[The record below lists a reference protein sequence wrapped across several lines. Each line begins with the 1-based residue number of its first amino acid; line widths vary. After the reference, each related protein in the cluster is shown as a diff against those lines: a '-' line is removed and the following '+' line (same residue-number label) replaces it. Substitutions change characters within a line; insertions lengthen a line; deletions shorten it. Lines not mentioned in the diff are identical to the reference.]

1 MKAATEVFGVMLL
14 VLAGG
19 CGPVEEPVNP
29 SGEPGH
35 TVVQALE
42 EGNGLTMN
50 GLAFNGLA
58 FNGLAFN
65 GLAFNG
71 LAFNGLSS
79 SSFSSW
85 FQQHPESNLFMK
97 YLVHCSVPAGQTRTY
112 SAGTSTYVW
121 NGGLGLAP
129 GWSSGLPATLE
140 EQQVISAC
148 LAALVN
154 KYGRTVQ
161 ISVLGSTALG
171 QPIPTTP
178 SELGSFTI
186 REACFFGNLFNGEGL
201 FVGND
206 QGLLPPAQSSLRACA
221 LSGGNA
227 CPPLIHV
234 GSCHGRCR
242 HDITGS
248 YFAQCTFNGV
258 SYHSLTTRLRPQDI
272 STCGDGIC
280 QQPNESCGTSN
291 RPDSCRR
298 DCGTCG

>member
-1 MKAATEVFGVMLL
+1 MKAIQVFGVMLL
-14 VLAGG
+14 VLTGG
-19 CGPVEEPVNP
+19 CGPAEDTPTNP
-29 SGEPGH
+29 SEESTH
-35 TVVQALE
+35 TAAQAME
-42 EGNGLTMN
+42 EGN

-85 FQQHPESNLFMK
+85 FQQHPAESNLFMK

-112 SAGTSTYVW
+112 SKGTATYVW
-121 NGGLGLAP
+121 RGGLGLAP
-129 GWSSGLPATLE
+129 GWSSGLPATLA
-140 EQQVISAC
+140 EQQVVSAC

-161 ISVLGSTALG
+161 ISVLGANAVG
-171 QPIPTTP
+171 QRIPTTP
-178 SELGSFTI
+178 VELGTFTL
-186 REACFFGNLFNGEGL
+186 REACFFGNLFNGQGL

-206 QGLLPPAQSSLRACA
+206 QGLLSASQSSLRACA
-221 LSGGNA
+221 LSGPNA
-227 CPPLIHV
+227 CPPLVHV
-234 GSCHGRCR
+234 GSCHARCQ
-242 HDITGS
+242 HDGTGS
-248 YFAQCTFNGV
+248 YFTRCTYNGV
-258 SYHSLTTRLRPQDI
+258 TYQPLTTRLRYQDI

-280 QQPNESCGTSN
+280 QRPNESCGTGS
-291 RPDSCRR
+291 RADSCMR

>member
-1 MKAATEVFGVMLL
+1 MKATEALGVMLL

-42 EGNGLTMN
+42 DGN

-79 SSFSSW
+79 ASFSSW
-85 FQQHPESNLFMK
+85 FQQHPAESNLIMK

-112 SAGTSTYVW
+112 SDGTASHVW
-121 NGGLGLAP
+121 SGGLGLAP
-129 GWSSGLPATLE
+129 GWSNGSPATLK
-140 EQQVISAC
+140 EQQVVSAC
-148 LAALVN
+148 LGALAN

-161 ISVLGSTALG
+161 ISILGSNALG
-171 QPIPTTP
+171 QSIPTTP
-178 SELGSFTI
+178 AELGSFTL
-186 REACFFGNLFNGEGL
+186 REGCFFGNLFNGEGL

-227 CPPLIHV
+227 CPPLTHV

-248 YFAQCTFNGV
+248 YFERCTYNGV
-258 SYHSLTTRLRPQDI
+258 TYLPLTTRLRPQDI
-272 STCGDGIC
+272 FTCGDGIC
-280 QQPNESCGTSN
+280 QPSESCGTGN

-298 DCGTCG
+298 DCGSCG

>member
-1 MKAATEVFGVMLL
+1 MTSRAHFQGSEEGTMKAINVLGVMLL

-19 CGPVEEPVNP
+19 CGPVEEPANP
-29 SGEPGH
+29 SGEPVS
-35 TVVQALE
+35 TASQALVE
-42 EGNGLTMN
+42 DN
-50 GLAFNGLA
+50 GLAM
-58 FNGLAFN
+58 N

-85 FQQHPESNLFMK
+85 FQQHPAESNLFMK

-112 SAGTSTYVW
+112 SNGTTTYVW

-129 GWSSGLPATLE
+129 AWSNGSPATLE
-140 EQQVISAC
+140 EQQVVSSC

-161 ISVLGSTALG
+161 ISIRGTSAQG

-178 SELGSFTI
+178 SELSNFTI

-206 QGLLPPAQSSLRACA
+206 QGMLPPGQSSLRACA
-221 LSGGNA
+221 LSGSNE

-234 GSCHGRCR
+234 GTCHGRCQN
-242 HDITGS
+242 DTTGS
-248 YFAQCTFNGV
+248 YFTQCTINGV
-258 SYHSLTTRLRPQDI
+258 SYHALTTRLRHQDI
-272 STCGDGIC
+272 YTCGDGIC
-280 QQPNESCGTSN
+280 QPSESCGTGN
-291 RPDSCRR
+291 KADSCKR
-298 DCGTCG
+298 DCGSCG